1 MAISINSMWVSVQNQ
16 VNVWRTGFISPS
28 KFNDYLQQAS
38 IELFNEKRL
47 AALQNDKIDDDLAPF
62 LKSENLPVTVPV
74 GLNYGLVT
82 RPATQYNYFWSMRA
96 FFTGKEESLES
107 CGCPESDNTA
117 CDARKNLLQTPVS
130 IDQIPIVKEV
140 RVTKVSGTVWDSVLN
155 HRTKFPTTDRAF
167 CSQIAN
173 GFKVAPRNLS
183 IVTLDNYRL
192 PTTAV
197 FGYTALPSGYYQFN
211 QGASTDIEWPAQ
223 VFDELLD
230 RILIMCGVQLK
241 NQPLFNAAETQKA
254 TRT

>member
-1 MAISINSMWVSVQNQ
+1 MAISVNTMWVAVQNLG
-16 VNVWRTGFISPS
+16 NVWRTGFLSPS

-47 AALQNDKIDDDLAPF
+47 AATQNDKIDDDLAPF

-74 GLNYGLVT
+74 GLNFGLVT
-82 RPATQYNYFWSMRA
+82 RPPTQYNYFWSMRA
-96 FFTGKEESLES
+96 FFTGKEGALES
-107 CGCPESDNTA
+107 CSCPTADNSA
-117 CDARKNLLQTPVS
+117 CDARTNLLQTPVS

-155 HRTKFPTTDRAF
+155 HRTKYPTTDRAF
-167 CSQIAN
+167 CSQISN

-192 PTTAV
+192 PTPAV
-197 FGYTALPSGYYQFN
+197 FGYTSLPSGYYQYN
-211 QGASTDIEWPAQ
+211 AGASTDIEWPAQ

-230 RILIMCGVQLK
+230 RVLKLFSVQVKNPALFQAADNLK
-241 NQPLFNAAETQKA
+241 Q
-254 TRT
+254 TRV